1 MENMEN
7 MEILQDDIRN
17 HKDDPQE
24 ALWNNLTELIWKGD
38 VIPVIGDSLILEEG
52 TISEFFIKAIAG
64 AFHISPI
71 PNNFADLLEILQIK
85 KMGNE
90 DPNVNINDNIWS
102 TISHQIVPKLP
113 LYVDTKISDSLKQL
127 LSIKHFRFVI
137 TTSVDDTVERIMKNI
152 WEKRHNTVEVKVFRN
167 NPPKDFKECE
177 SIKENLVKPTLYYMF
192 GKADTVLPN
201 SYVLTDEDLL
211 TYCQS
216 WLSEGNHPEKISN
229 LLANK
234 YLLFWGVNYPDWLVR
249 FLWFAMRNN
258 KRDKLNN
265 KQGAMIAK
273 TEIDTSLINFLKRIS
288 IETQSDPQK
297 VVAELTKRLKAREDQ
312 EYLSTFPDRCDFFIS
327 YSHRDKVW
335 AEKLYNTLTAKGYTA
350 WYDATNIIVGDR
362 WPDMLRRSIE
372 SCKRFIP
379 LFSPNI
385 ITEANEPHVYR
396 QEWNFAITHLLV
408 EPHFILPVYIDG
420 VPYGDPGL
428 KLPPNFAPI
437 SSSEWK
443 TLDDVEQVADKLIE
457 GLKS

>member
-1 MENMEN
+1 MKNLADLIKN
-7 MEILQDDIRN
+7 NQ
-17 HKDDPQE
+17 KDHQE
-24 ALWNNLTELIWKGD
+24 ALWETLTNMIWDGK
-38 VIPVIGDSLILEEG
+38 VIPVIGDSLILKEG
-52 TISEFFIKAIAG
+52 TISELFIKAIAD
-64 AFHISPI
+64 AFEIQPI
-71 PNNFADLLEILQIK
+71 PNNFSDLHDTLRIK
-85 KMGNE
+85 KIENPLI
-90 DPNVNINDNIWS
+90 DDNIWS
-102 TISHQIVPKLP
+102 AIQRVLP
-113 LYVDTKISDSLKQL
+113 ILPQYVDTNISDSLKQL
-127 LSIKHFRFVI
+127 LSIKKFRFVI

-152 WEKRHNTVEVKVFRN
+152 WEERHNTVEVKVFRN
-167 NPPKDFKECE
+167 DPSKDPKECE
-177 SIKENLVKPTLYYMF
+177 SIKDDMVQPTLYYMF

-258 KRDKLNN
+258 KRDTLNIR
-265 KQGAMIAK
+265 QGAMIAK
-273 TEIDTSLINFLKRIS
+273 TQIDTSLINFLKRIS

-297 VVAELTKRLKAREDQ
+297 VVNELTKRLKAREEQDH
-312 EYLSTFPDRCDFFIS
+312 LSTFPDRCDFFIS

-335 AEKLYNTLTAKGYTA
+335 AEKLYNTLTAKGYTV

-362 WPDMLRRSIE
+362 WPEKLRRGIE

-385 ITEANEPHVYR
+385 IAEADDKKPHPYR
-396 QEWNFAITHLLV
+396 QEWDFAITHLF
-408 EPHFILPVYIDG
+408 EERNFILQVYIDG

-428 KLPPNFAPI
+428 KLPADFARL